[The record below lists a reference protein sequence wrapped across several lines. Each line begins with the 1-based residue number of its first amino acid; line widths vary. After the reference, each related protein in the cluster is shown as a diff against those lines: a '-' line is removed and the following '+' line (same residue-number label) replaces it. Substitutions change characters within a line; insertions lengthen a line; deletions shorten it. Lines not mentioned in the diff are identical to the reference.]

1 MAQPSFILVND
12 SLARHQK
19 ASIELIYNITGAKAG
34 KFAVLAPQALVVYDA
49 VTTATFQAQI
59 DALLGSVNEFDA
71 ADFTSTAMGTDALG
85 IVLDCGGQIAAVHS
99 VEIQSLADTAQ
110 ASQLG
115 SVAALTNA
123 SLAAIA
129 RIEKSALGNLGLQL
143 VVTGLDAAVAGQ
155 LVIKILVDLK

>member
-1 MAQPSFILVND
+1 MATPSFILVND

-19 ASIELIYNITGAKAG
+19 AHIELIYNITGAKTGA
-34 KFAVLAPQALVVYDA
+34 FAPGTPQALVVYDA

-71 ADFTSTAMGTDALG
+71 ADFTSTAMGTDVLG
-85 IVLDCGGQIAAVHS
+85 IVLDCGGQIASVQS
-99 VEIQSLADTAQ
+99 VEIRSRADSAQ
-110 ASQLG
+110 AGQLG
-115 SVAALTNA
+115 AITPLINS
-123 SLAAIA
+123 SLPTIA

-143 VVTGLDAAVAGQ
+143 LVTGLDVAVAGQ

>member
-115 SVAALTNA
+115 AVTPLINS
-123 SLAAIA
+123 SLPTIA

-143 VVTGLDAAVAGQ
+143 LVTGLDAAVAGQ

>member
-1 MAQPSFILVND
+1 MAQPSFILSND

-34 KFAVLAPQALVVYDA
+34 KFAPLAPQALVAYDA
-49 VTTATFQAQI
+49 SVITQTAI

-99 VEIQSLADTAQ
+99 VEIQSLADSAQ

-115 SVAALTNA
+115 AVTPLINS
-123 SLAAIA
+123 SLPTIA

-143 VVTGLDAAVAGQ
+143 LVTGLDAAVAGQ

>member
-1 MAQPSFILVND
+1 MAQPSFILSND

-34 KFAVLAPQALVVYDA
+34 KFAALAPQALVVYDA
-49 VTTATFQAQI
+49 VTTTTFQAQI

-99 VEIQSLADTAQ
+99 VEIQSLADSAQ

-115 SVAALTNA
+115 AVTPLINS
-123 SLAAIA
+123 SLPTIA

-143 VVTGLDAAVAGQ
+143 LVTGLDAAVAGQ

>member
-85 IVLDCGGQIAAVHS
+85 MVLDCGGQIAAVHS

-115 SVAALTNA
+115 AVTPLINS
-123 SLAAIA
+123 SLPTIA

-143 VVTGLDAAVAGQ
+143 LVTGLDAAVAGQ

>member
-1 MAQPSFILVND
+1 MAQPSYIFTND

-34 KFAVLAPQALVVYDA
+34 KFAPLAPQALVAYDA
-49 VTTATFQAQI
+49 SVITQGAI
-59 DALLGSVNEFDA
+59 DALLGSTNEFLA
-71 ADFTSTAMGTDALG
+71 SVFTGTAMGTDALG
-85 IVLDCGGQIAAVHS
+85 LVLDCNGQIAAVHS
-99 VEIQSLADTAQ
+99 VEIQSLVDTTQ

-129 RIEKSALGNLGLQL
+129 RVEKSALGNLGLQL
-143 VVTGLDAAVAGQ
+143 VVTDLDTATSGQ
-155 LVIKILVDLK
+155 LLIKILVDLK

>member
-1 MAQPSFILVND
+1 MAQPSFILAND

-34 KFAVLAPQALVVYDA
+34 KFAPLAPQALVAYDA
-49 VTTATFQAQI
+49 STITQAQI

-71 ADFTSTAMGTDALG
+71 ADFTGAAMGTDALG
-85 IVLDCGGQIAAVHS
+85 LVLDCGGQIAAVHS

-115 SVAALTNA
+115 SVAALSNA

-143 VVTGLDAAVAGQ
+143 VVTGLDVAVAGQ

>member
-1 MAQPSFILVND
+1 MAQPSYILAND

-34 KFAVLAPQALVVYDA
+34 KFAPLAPQALVAYDA
-49 VTTATFQAQI
+49 SVITQGAI
-59 DALLGSVNEFDA
+59 DALLGSTNEFLA
-71 ADFTSTAMGTDALG
+71 SVFTGTAMGTDALG
-85 IVLDCGGQIAAVHS
+85 LVLDCDGQIAAVHS
-99 VEIQSLADTAQ
+99 VEIQSLVDTTQ

-129 RIEKSALGNLGLQL
+129 RVEKSALGNLGLQL
-143 VVTGLDAAVAGQ
+143 VVTDLDTATSGQ
-155 LVIKILVDLK
+155 LLIKILVDLK

>member
-1 MAQPSFILVND
+1 MAVPSFILVND
-12 SLARHQK
+12 ALARHQK

-34 KFAVLAPQALVVYDA
+34 KFAALAPQALVAYDTA
-49 VTTATFQAQI
+49 VITQPAI
-59 DALLGSVNEFDA
+59 DALLGSINELLA
-71 ADFTSTAMGTDALG
+71 SVFTSTAMGTDALG
-85 IVLDCGGQIAAVHS
+85 LVLDCNGQIAAVHS

-115 SVAALTNA
+115 SVAALSNA
-123 SLAAIA
+123 SLAAVA
-129 RIEKSALGNLGLQL
+129 RVEKTALGNLGLQL

>member
-1 MAQPSFILVND
+1 VTA
-12 SLARHQK
+12 
-19 ASIELIYNITGAKAG
+19 ASVWLT
-34 KFAVLAPQALVVYDA
+34 FFRSPLAPQALVAYDA
-49 VTTATFQAQI
+49 SVITQTAI

-99 VEIQSLADTAQ
+99 VEIQSLADSAQ

-115 SVAALTNA
+115 AVTPLINS
-123 SLAAIA
+123 SLPTIA

-143 VVTGLDAAVAGQ
+143 LVTGLDAAVAGQ

>member
-1 MAQPSFILVND
+1 MAQPSFILAND

-34 KFAVLAPQALVVYDA
+34 KFAALAPQALVAYDTA
-49 VTTATFQAQI
+49 VITQSAI
-59 DALLGSVNEFDA
+59 DALLGSVNEILA
-71 ADFTSTAMGTDALG
+71 SVFTSTAMGTDALG
-85 IVLDCGGQIAAVHS
+85 LVLDCNGQIAAVHS
-99 VEIQSLADTAQ
+99 VEIRSLADTTQ

-115 SVAALTNA
+115 SVAALSNA
-123 SLAAIA
+123 SLAAVA
-129 RIEKSALGNLGLQL
+129 RVEKTALGNLGLQL